1 MSAWPKSS
9 SCLRSVARVFWPLT
23 LLGALAGLLLASIPG
38 ALLGGLLGQVLDR
51 RLQLRSWADLRLR
64 MGGKPV
70 LGEQELLFVL
80 LGRLAKSGGAVRPAH
95 IQQAREEMRRMQLDG
110 PAQQRAVEAFNRGKT
125 LADDVRR
132 SLQPL
137 RGQNVAA
144 EGLLCACWRL
154 VWAAGQ
160 VPPPARELILAW
172 GQWLGWR
179 RTAVLAL
186 EAPYV
191 RRASGVV
198 RSADAEL
205 EALRLLGVSSEASP
219 AQIKQAY
226 RRLLSRHHPDK
237 LAGAG
242 AGAARLR
249 EATEITS
256 ELHRAYALL
265 RQRRS
270 LR

>member
-1 MSAWPKSS
+1 MRAWPKSN
-9 SCLRSVARVFWPLT
+9 SCLRSAARVFWPIT
-23 LLGALAGLLLASIPG
+23 FLGALAGGLLASIPG

-64 MGGKPV
+64 MGGKPG

-110 PAQQRAVEAFNRGKT
+110 AAQQRAVEAFNRGKT
-125 LADDVRR
+125 PADNLRR
-132 SLQPL
+132 PLRQL
-137 RGQNVAA
+137 RGQDVTV

-154 VWAAGQ
+154 AWAEGQ
-160 VPPPARELILAW
+160 VPSSTRELILGW

-179 RTAVLAL
+179 RDAVLAL

-191 RRASGVV
+191 RRASRGV

-205 EALRLLGVSSEASP
+205 EALRLLGVSSEATP

-249 EATEITS
+249 EATEVTS

-265 RQRRS
+265 RQRHSQR
-270 LR
+270 

>member
-1 MSAWPKSS
+1 MRAWPKSN
-9 SCLRSVARVFWPLT
+9 SCLRSAARVFWPIT
-23 LLGALAGLLLASIPG
+23 FLGALAGGLLASIPG

-64 MGGKPV
+64 MGGKPE
-70 LGEQELLFVL
+70 LGEQELLFTL

-95 IQQAREEMRRMQLDG
+95 IQQAREEMRRMQLDDA
-110 PAQQRAVEAFNRGKT
+110 AQQRAIEAFNRGKT
-125 LADDVRR
+125 PLDDLRR
-132 SLQPL
+132 PLRQL
-137 RGQNVAA
+137 RGQQVAI

-154 VWAAGQ
+154 AWAEGQ
-160 VPPPARELILAW
+160 VAAPSRELIVAW

-179 RTAVLAL
+179 RPAVLAL
-186 EAPYV
+186 EAPYA
-191 RRASGVV
+191 RRPRSVV
-198 RSADAEL
+198 RSVDAEL
-205 EALRLLGVSSEASP
+205 EALRLLGLSSEASP

-242 AGAARLR
+242 ASAARLR
-249 EATEITS
+249 EATDMTS